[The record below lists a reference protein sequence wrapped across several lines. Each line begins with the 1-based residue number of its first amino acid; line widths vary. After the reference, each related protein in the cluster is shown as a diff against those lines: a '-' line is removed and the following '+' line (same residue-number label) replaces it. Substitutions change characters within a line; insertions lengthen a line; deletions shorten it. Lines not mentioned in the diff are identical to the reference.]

1 MYFKKRQVIY
11 EKNVAYIK
19 TYNEWAREQ
28 RHDSRLGVNAFCDR
42 HPSEMMVSNNY
53 LALTRGWHN
62 IPEIDETS
70 NGSSTREKRATTPTN
85 WGILK
90 NRKEK
95 L

>member
-1 MYFKKRQVIY
+1 M
-11 EKNVAYIK
+11 AYIK
-19 TYNEWAREQ
+19 TYNDWAREQ

-42 HPSEMMVSNNY
+42 HPNEMTVSNSY

-62 IPEIDETS
+62 IPVIDEMP
-70 NGSSTREKRATTPTN
+70 NYSTPREKRAATPTN

-95 L
+95 LKKSKII